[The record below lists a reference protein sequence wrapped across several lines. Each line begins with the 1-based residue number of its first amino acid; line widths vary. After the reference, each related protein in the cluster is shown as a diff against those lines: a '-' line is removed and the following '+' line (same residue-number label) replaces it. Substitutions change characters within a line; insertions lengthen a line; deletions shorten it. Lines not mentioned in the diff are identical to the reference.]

1 MNIFL
6 NTRVIR
12 FTRVHPESPLPTDLI
27 TVYTNADKLLQVWKD
42 FQRYEKYLALIVV
55 DCGALPD
62 FFNTNITT
70 PLDLLKDYCPA
81 FKAFLSFFKYIPA
94 AGGFVKNEKDE
105 MLFIHRLGLWD
116 LPKGKIEKRELK
128 KMNIDDAA
136 RVAAVREVME
146 ETGLTKIEV
155 LGQLP
160 STWHI
165 YEHKEKMVLK
175 QTYWFSMLSG
185 SEFTLKPQTSEGI
198 FLVKWIPKDDLH
210 CVLGHTYHSIRELVV
225 PALF

>member
-12 FTRVHPESPLPTDLI
+12 FMRVRPESPLPTDLV
-27 TVYTNADKLLQVWKD
+27 TVYTNADELLLVWND

-55 DCGALPD
+55 DPGALPD
-62 FFNTNITT
+62 FFNTKITT
-70 PLDLLKDYCPA
+70 PLDLQTDYAPA

-116 LPKGKIEKRELK
+116 LPKGKIEKNELK

-165 YEHKEKMVLK
+165 YEHKEKMVIK

-185 SEFTLKPQTSEGI
+185 SKYTLKPQTSEGI